1 MTDKNFQTSVQLIL
15 QASAAGTP
23 HHEYVLSLG
32 NTPQYLI
39 DCGFPDYELK
49 VKGRVID
56 KAHFDHGVSKGVLER
71 LGDVLASP
79 KALYKSATV
88 TDSAVVVTLEQR
100 NGSPILVPICPNL
113 QIGRQ
118 YVNAVSSVYNKDRW
132 AEVEPRWISNGLLIW
147 KK

>member
-15 QASAAGTP
+15 QASAAGAP

-39 DCGFPDYELK
+39 DYGFPEHELK
-49 VKGRVID
+49 VTARVID
-56 KAHFDHGVSKGVLER
+56 KAHFDHGISKGILER
-71 LGDVLASP
+71 LGDVIASP
-79 KALYKSATV
+79 QALYKSATV

-100 NGSPILVPICPNL
+100 NGSPILVPIRPNQ

-118 YVNAVSSVYNKDRW
+118 HFNVVSSVYNKDRW
-132 AEVEPRWISNGLLIW
+132 AEVEPRWLVSGLLIW

>member
-23 HHEYVLSLG
+23 HHEHVLSLG
-32 NTPQYLI
+32 RTPQYLI
-39 DCGFPDYELK
+39 DYGFPDYELK
-49 VKGRVID
+49 VKGSVID
-56 KAHFDHGVSKGVLER
+56 KAHFDHGVSKGILER

-79 KALYKSATV
+79 QALYKSATV

-100 NGSPILVPICPNL
+100 NGSPILVPIFPKL

-132 AEVEPRWISNGLLIW
+132 TEVEPRWVSSGLLIW